1 VGLERQLQAAQVLDC
16 KGLRCP
22 MPIVKLSK
30 AIKSIAVGEVIELWT
45 TDPTS
50 VVDLEAFQK
59 LTGHEL
65 LTSERQ
71 GGAFRFLVKR
81 TS

>member
-1 VGLERQLQAAQVLDC
+1 MQEALSAAQVLDC

-30 AIKSIAVGEVIELWT
+30 AIKTIAVGEVIEVWT

-50 VVDLEAFQK
+50 VTDMEAFGK
-59 LTGHEL
+59 LTGHQV

-81 TS
+81 AA

>member
-1 VGLERQLQAAQVLDC
+1 MEKTLQAAQVLDC

-30 AIKSIAVGEVIELWT
+30 AIKSIAVGDVIELWT
-45 TDPTS
+45 TDPDS
-50 VVDLEAFQK
+50 VTDLEAFQK
-59 LTGHEL
+59 LTKHEL
-65 LTSERQ
+65 VAMERQ
-71 GGAFRFLVKR
+71 GGAYRFLVKR

>member
-1 VGLERQLQAAQVLDC
+1 
-16 KGLRCP
+16 

-30 AIKSIAVGEVIELWT
+30 AIKTIAVGDVIELWT
-45 TDPTS
+45 TDPSS
-50 VVDLEAFQK
+50 VTDMEAFGK
-59 LTGHEL
+59 LTGHQV

-81 TS
+81 TG

>member
-1 VGLERQLQAAQVLDC
+1 MLQVLKAAQVLDC

-30 AIKSIAVGEVIELWT
+30 AIKTIAVGEVIELWT

-50 VVDLEAFQK
+50 ATDIEAFQK
-59 LTGHEL
+59 LTGHEVVA
-65 LTSERQ
+65 SERQ

-81 TS
+81 KS

>member
-1 VGLERQLQAAQVLDC
+1 MQEALNAAQVLDC

-30 AIKSIAVGEVIELWT
+30 AIKTIAVGEVIEVWT

-50 VVDLEAFQK
+50 VTDVEAFAK
-59 LTGHEL
+59 LTGHQV

-81 TS
+81 AG